1 MPAVALILQAHPDWT
16 PAQVKEALMETAID
30 LGLDINT
37 QGSGRLDVLGA
48 VLYDGFDNLSEETPI
63 NEPEP
68 PVINET
74 PIIEE
79 PTNETP
85 IGTPIGNET
94 VVASTNLIMTS
105 PDGTCSSCGV
115 GFDGQWS
122 CESVSCPS

>member
-74 PIIEE
+74 PIIET
-79 PTNETP
+79 PVNEK
-85 IGTPIGNET
+85 

>member
-1 MPAVALILQAHPDWT
+1 VPAAALILQAHPDWT

-37 QGSGRLDVLGA
+37 QGAGRLDVLGA
-48 VLYDGFDNLSEETPI
+48 VLYSGFDNLSEETPI
-63 NEPEP
+63 IEEP
-68 PVINET
+68 VNET

-85 IGTPIGNET
+85 IEISVNGTI
-94 VVASTNLIMTS
+94 VAGTNFIMPS

-115 GFDGQWS
+115 GFNGQWS
-122 CESVSCPS
+122 CQSVICPS